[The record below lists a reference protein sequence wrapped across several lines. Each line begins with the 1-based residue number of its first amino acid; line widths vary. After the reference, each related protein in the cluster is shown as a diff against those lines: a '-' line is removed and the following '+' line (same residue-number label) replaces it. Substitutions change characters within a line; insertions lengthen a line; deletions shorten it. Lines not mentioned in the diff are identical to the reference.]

1 MWLSAFRHIC
11 ILLCYLAWR
20 YFQDD
25 VASKSRNHSCSSFWS
40 NDLTWKVQGFW
51 FGEAS
56 YTDRASYVKE
66 NFPKI
71 LARKD
76 KALAMILL
84 SVGQPFILFLL
95 AGR

>member
-1 MWLSAFRHIC
+1 M
-11 ILLCYLAWR
+11 
-20 YFQDD
+20 
-25 VASKSRNHSCSSFWS
+25 
-40 NDLTWKVQGFW
+40 WKVQGFW

-56 YTDRASYVKE
+56 YTDRASDVKE

-76 KALAMILL
+76 KALATILL
-84 SVGQPFILFLL
+84 WVEQSFIPFLL